1 MTKWETGV
9 RTKWE
14 TGAHVSTPP
23 GLGVPTTTELL
34 VITPTCGV
42 SFSDATIY
50 WQTVKWLSYGANMHS
65 ARLAKEAGFD
75 NALLLRRDDAAAP
88 GAMRGAAAAGDAE
101 LAPLAVLDGP
111 NFAVAWSDAAGETL
125 FTPDWRALGMLQSTT
140 LTLMLEVR
148 RRSSALRLLACS
160 PWSLSLSFFFS
171 FFFFSFFFALLLL
184 LLRASSSPSSRFF
197 FFSCLLL
204 RTSRPSRFALL
215 ALLLLLASPS

>member
-1 MTKWETGV
+1 
-9 RTKWE
+9 
-14 TGAHVSTPP
+14 
-23 GLGVPTTTELL
+23 
-34 VITPTCGV
+34 
-42 SFSDATIY
+42 
-50 WQTVKWLSYGANMHS
+50 MHS

-160 PWSLSLSFFFS
+160 PWSLSFFFFSFFFS
-171 FFFFSFFFALLLL
+171 FFFFALLL
-184 LLRASSSPSSRFF
+184 LLRAPSSPSSRFF
-197 FFSCLLL
+197 FFFSRLLL
-204 RTSRPSRFALL
+204 RTSRPSRVALF